1 MLFNKNKKPTIQD
14 YFSDNIIENSL
25 MKLKWEHAE
34 SETHAWEVIKLQ
46 EIQKENKI
54 LSMLLSS
61 MGRFRMGEYLYNVT
75 GNRIER
81 SGKSIKIKN
90 KQNPLVRL
98 SKKFTIRI
106 KPREDPKG
114 IVTKIK

>member
-1 MLFNKNKKPTIQD
+1 MFSKKKPTIQD
-14 YFSDNIIENSL
+14 YFSDKIIENSL

-34 SETHAWEVIKLQ
+34 SQTTAWEVIKLK

-61 MGRFRMGEYLYNVT
+61 MGNFRMGEFVYHVV

-81 SGKSIKIKN
+81 TGESIKP
-90 KQNPLVRL
+90 KQKHNPLVRL
-98 SKKFTIRI
+98 SKKFKIRI
-106 KPREDPKG
+106 KPREEQKG
-114 IVTKIK
+114 IVTKIT